1 MSDNQL
7 QEEQI
12 LIRAIHSP
20 YFAKHVL
27 AKNVPVLINT
37 PAFREIANTVVRHYG
52 VSDDLLTLNNLN
64 IKLERRLRL
73 KAKKS
78 KAELTESVLDS
89 MFSLT
94 ANLISAKEDNS
105 ESLLKDLES
114 YIHTKLGNQV
124 ILEEATLG
132 EDNISERVE
141 KRLSEINQI
150 KLTGTKYE
158 PLDILS
164 DLDRKATIYSQ
175 FGNKKIASGLKP
187 LDILTGG
194 GLEIGQ
200 LGLVAAPQG
209 SGKAQPYSEPVMTPN
224 GIKSMGSLKVGDY
237 VYNRFGK
244 PVKVTDIFEK
254 GKLDVYEVTLQDGRT
269 IRVNDDHLFSYF
281 TSKGNLCTKS
291 LRELIK
297 SGIYRVD
304 KRGHK
309 RYRFALPIP
318 VNPVQYS
325 HTSIDYDP
333 YTLGALLGDGSLTVP
348 DRIYISADKNKEFIL
363 NAIVKNNDA
372 LAGWKANSPK
382 NYTKAFVLKKPI
394 GNHHRR
400 YARLSDLNI
409 PIQVAKHSSQKFI
422 PQELMTSSINQRYQL
437 LRGLFDTD
445 GSALLRR
452 GRNNTLAV
460 EYSSTSFKLVK
471 QVQKLLWSLG
481 YICTLGID
489 KRIYAYGGHSYY
501 LHIICN
507 SNLKLAKLFTPN
519 SIKFN
524 NCIKANNH
532 ERLKCAD
539 RLRIYRV
546 KKLNY
551 KEPMRCI
558 MVKDKEHL
566 YLSGDYF
573 VSHNTTF
580 LTNLT
585 YYYAMVAKRNV
596 LHISLEELDTD
607 QVLRFDRIITNTGIK
622 EAFNPDGTIQ
632 DSYIQR
638 VRHYYEAV
646 NKNDNH
652 GEIYFEKSTP
662 LTLNV
667 DDIRQMVNTV
677 EREKQ
682 TKIEVIILDYADLL
696 KKSDYSD
703 SEAQAGE
710 LLFQDLVKLAQ
721 ETGTLIFTATQ
732 LNRTNGIA
740 DVKTMDNIEG
750 SYRKKNTI
758 AFGATLNSN
767 QEERK
772 KGYIRLYLD
781 KVRNNFGF
789 DDDFLYLRYDK
800 KSMRLH
806 AETPSEQEEH
816 KSLVDANH
824 TEGKPKISKNDSLE
838 NVINNALNN

>member
-7 QEEQI
+7 QEKQI

-27 AKNVPVLINT
+27 AKNVSVLITT
-37 PAFREIANTVVRHYG
+37 PALREIANTVVRHYG

-78 KAELTESVLDS
+78 KTELTEPILDS
-89 MFSLT
+89 MFNLT
-94 ANLISAKEDNS
+94 ANMVNAKEDNS

-124 ILEEATLG
+124 ILEEATKG

-141 KRLSEINQI
+141 KHLSEINQI

-158 PLDILS
+158 PLDILT

-175 FGNKKIASGLKP
+175 FGSKKIASGLKP

-200 LGLVAAPQG
+200 IGLVA
-209 SGKAQPYSEPVMTPN
+209 
-224 GIKSMGSLKVGDY
+224 
-237 VYNRFGK
+237 
-244 PVKVTDIFEK
+244 
-254 GKLDVYEVTLQDGRT
+254 
-269 IRVNDDHLFSYF
+269 
-281 TSKGNLCTKS
+281 
-291 LRELIK
+291 
-297 SGIYRVD
+297 
-304 KRGHK
+304 
-309 RYRFALPIP
+309 
-318 VNPVQYS
+318 
-325 HTSIDYDP
+325 
-333 YTLGALLGDGSLTVP
+333 
-348 DRIYISADKNKEFIL
+348 
-363 NAIVKNNDA
+363 
-372 LAGWKANSPK
+372 
-382 NYTKAFVLKKPI
+382 
-394 GNHHRR
+394 
-400 YARLSDLNI
+400 
-409 PIQVAKHSSQKFI
+409 
-422 PQELMTSSINQRYQL
+422 
-437 LRGLFDTD
+437 
-445 GSALLRR
+445 GSA
-452 GRNNTLAV
+452 GGGK
-460 EYSSTSFKLVK
+460 TS
-471 QVQKLLWSLG
+471 
-481 YICTLGID
+481 
-489 KRIYAYGGHSYY
+489 
-501 LHIICN
+501 
-507 SNLKLAKLFTPN
+507 
-519 SIKFN
+519 
-524 NCIKANNH
+524 
-532 ERLKCAD
+532 
-539 RLRIYRV
+539 
-546 KKLNY
+546 
-551 KEPMRCI
+551 
-558 MVKDKEHL
+558 
-566 YLSGDYF
+566 
-573 VSHNTTF
+573 F
-580 LTNLT
+580 LTNLS

-596 LHISLEELDTD
+596 LHVSLEELDTD
-607 QVLRFDRIITNTGIK
+607 QVLRFDRIITNTGLK
-622 EAFNPDGTIQ
+622 EVFNPDGTIQ

-638 VRHYYEAV
+638 VKHYYEAV
-646 NKNDNH
+646 NKNDSH
-652 GEIYFEKSTP
+652 GQIFFEKSTP

-667 DDIRQMVNTV
+667 DDIRQMINTV

-721 ETGTLIFTATQ
+721 ETETLIFTGTQ
-732 LNRTNGIA
+732 LNRGSGIA
-740 DVKTMDNIEG
+740 DIKTMDNIEG

-767 QEERK
+767 SDERK

-789 DDDFLYLRYDK
+789 DDDFIYLRYDK

-824 TEGKPKISKNDSLE
+824 TDNKPKISKNDSLE

>member
-7 QEEQI
+7 QEKQI

-27 AKNVPVLINT
+27 AKNVSVLITT
-37 PAFREIANTVVRHYG
+37 PALREIANTVVRHYG
-52 VSDDLLTLNNLN
+52 VSDDLLTLSNLN

-78 KAELTESVLDS
+78 KTELTEPILDS
-89 MFSLT
+89 MFNLT
-94 ANLISAKEDNS
+94 ANMVNAKEDNS

-124 ILEEATLG
+124 ILEEATKG

-141 KRLSEINQI
+141 KHLSEINQI

-158 PLDILS
+158 PLDILT

-175 FGNKKIASGLKP
+175 FGSKKIASGLKP

-200 LGLVAAPQG
+200 IGLVA
-209 SGKAQPYSEPVMTPN
+209 
-224 GIKSMGSLKVGDY
+224 
-237 VYNRFGK
+237 
-244 PVKVTDIFEK
+244 
-254 GKLDVYEVTLQDGRT
+254 
-269 IRVNDDHLFSYF
+269 
-281 TSKGNLCTKS
+281 
-291 LRELIK
+291 
-297 SGIYRVD
+297 
-304 KRGHK
+304 
-309 RYRFALPIP
+309 
-318 VNPVQYS
+318 
-325 HTSIDYDP
+325 
-333 YTLGALLGDGSLTVP
+333 
-348 DRIYISADKNKEFIL
+348 
-363 NAIVKNNDA
+363 
-372 LAGWKANSPK
+372 
-382 NYTKAFVLKKPI
+382 
-394 GNHHRR
+394 
-400 YARLSDLNI
+400 
-409 PIQVAKHSSQKFI
+409 
-422 PQELMTSSINQRYQL
+422 
-437 LRGLFDTD
+437 
-445 GSALLRR
+445 GSA
-452 GRNNTLAV
+452 GGGK
-460 EYSSTSFKLVK
+460 TS
-471 QVQKLLWSLG
+471 
-481 YICTLGID
+481 
-489 KRIYAYGGHSYY
+489 
-501 LHIICN
+501 
-507 SNLKLAKLFTPN
+507 
-519 SIKFN
+519 
-524 NCIKANNH
+524 
-532 ERLKCAD
+532 
-539 RLRIYRV
+539 
-546 KKLNY
+546 
-551 KEPMRCI
+551 
-558 MVKDKEHL
+558 
-566 YLSGDYF
+566 
-573 VSHNTTF
+573 F
-580 LTNLT
+580 LTNLS

-596 LHISLEELDTD
+596 LHVSLEELDTD
-607 QVLRFDRIITNTGIK
+607 QVLRFDRIITNTGLK
-622 EAFNPDGTIQ
+622 EVFNPDGTIQ

-638 VRHYYEAV
+638 VKHYYEAV
-646 NKNDNH
+646 NKNDSH
-652 GEIYFEKSTP
+652 GQIFFEKSTP

-667 DDIRQMVNTV
+667 DDIRQMINTV

-721 ETGTLIFTATQ
+721 ETETLIFTGTQ
-732 LNRTNGIA
+732 LNRGSGIA

-767 QEERK
+767 FDERK

-789 DDDFLYLRYDK
+789 DDDFIYLRYDK

-824 TEGKPKISKNDSLE
+824 TDNKPKISKNDSLE

>member
-1 MSDNQL
+1 MDKQKE
-7 QEEQI
+7 QQI

-20 YFAKHVL
+20 YFTKTVL
-27 AKNVPVLINT
+27 AKDVSSLIT
-37 PAFREIANTVVRHYG
+37 DPLYKEIANTVVRYYG
-52 VSDDLLTLNNLN
+52 TTNDLLTLDTLN
-64 IKLERRLRL
+64 MKLEQRLSL
-73 KAKKS
+73 KASQKNVS
-78 KAELTESVLDS
+78 LTDQVLDS
-89 MFSLT
+89 IYQTNSQ
-94 ANLISAKEDNS
+94 LINAKEDNS
-105 ESLLKDLES
+105 ESLLNELES
-114 YIHTKLGNQV
+114 YIHTQLANQA
-124 ILEEATLG
+124 ILDEAAKG
-132 EDNISERVE
+132 DNNISERVE
-141 KRLSEINQI
+141 KRLSNINEI

-158 PLDILS
+158 PLDILK

-175 FGNKKIASGLKP
+175 FGNKKIKSGLKP
-187 LDILTGG
+187 LDVLTGG

-200 LGLVAAPQG
+200 IGLIAAPQG

-244 PVKVTDIFEK
+244 SVKVTDIFEK

-269 IRVNDDHLFSYF
+269 IRVNNDHLFSYF

-309 RYRFALPIP
+309 SYRFALPIP
-318 VNPVQYS
+318 VNPVQYP
-325 HTSIDYDP
+325 HVSIDYDP
-333 YTLGALLGDGSLTVP
+333 YTLGALLGDGCLTVP
-348 DRIYISADKNKEFIL
+348 DKIYISADKNKEFIL
-363 NAIVKNNDA
+363 NNIVNKNNV
-372 LAGWKANSPK
+372 LVGWKDNSAK

-394 GNHHRR
+394 GNHHRK

-409 PIQVAKHSSQKFI
+409 PIKVAKHSSQKFI

-445 GSALLRR
+445 GSALLRKY
-452 GRNNTLAV
+452 RNNTLAV
-460 EYSSTSFKLVK
+460 EYSSTSFQLIK

-489 KRIYAYGGHSYY
+489 KRIYAYGGHSYR
-501 LHIICN
+501 LHVICN

-519 SIKFN
+519 STKFN

-532 ERLKCAD
+532 KRLKCAD

-551 KEPMRCI
+551 KESMRCI
-558 MVKDKEHL
+558 MVNDKEHL

-585 YYYAMVAKRNV
+585 YYYAMVAKQNV

-607 QVLRFDRIITNTGIK
+607 QVLRFDRVITNSGIK
-622 EAFNPDGTIQ
+622 EAFNPDGTIR

-638 VRHYYEAV
+638 VKHYYEAV
-646 NKNDNH
+646 NQNDNH
-652 GEIYFEKSTP
+652 GQIFFEKSTP
-662 LTLNV
+662 LTMNV
-667 DDIRQMVNTV
+667 DDIRQMISTV

-682 TKIEVIILDYADLL
+682 TKVNVIILDYADLL
-696 KKSDYSD
+696 KKNQYSD
-703 SEAQAGE
+703 NEAQAGE

-721 ETGTLIFTATQ
+721 ETNTLIFTATQ

-758 AFGATLNSN
+758 AFGATLNATP
-767 QEERK
+767 EERK

-800 KSMRLH
+800 KSMRIH
-806 AETPSEQEEH
+806 AESPEEQEDH
-816 KSLVDANH
+816 KATINAQANVKTQNKIDKNASLAD
-824 TEGKPKISKNDSLE
+824 I
-838 NVINNALNN
+838 INGAIKQ

>member
-7 QEEQI
+7 QEKQI

-27 AKNVPVLINT
+27 AKNVPVLITT
-37 PAFREIANTVVRHYG
+37 PALREIANTVVRHYG

-78 KAELTESVLDS
+78 KTELTEPILDS
-89 MFSLT
+89 MFNLT
-94 ANLISAKEDNS
+94 ANMVNAKEDNS

-124 ILEEATLG
+124 ILEEATKG

-141 KRLSEINQI
+141 KHLSEINQI

-158 PLDILS
+158 PLDILT

-175 FGNKKIASGLKP
+175 FGSKKIASGLKP

-200 LGLVAAPQG
+200 IGLIA
-209 SGKAQPYSEPVMTPN
+209 
-224 GIKSMGSLKVGDY
+224 
-237 VYNRFGK
+237 
-244 PVKVTDIFEK
+244 
-254 GKLDVYEVTLQDGRT
+254 
-269 IRVNDDHLFSYF
+269 
-281 TSKGNLCTKS
+281 
-291 LRELIK
+291 
-297 SGIYRVD
+297 
-304 KRGHK
+304 
-309 RYRFALPIP
+309 
-318 VNPVQYS
+318 
-325 HTSIDYDP
+325 
-333 YTLGALLGDGSLTVP
+333 
-348 DRIYISADKNKEFIL
+348 
-363 NAIVKNNDA
+363 
-372 LAGWKANSPK
+372 
-382 NYTKAFVLKKPI
+382 
-394 GNHHRR
+394 
-400 YARLSDLNI
+400 
-409 PIQVAKHSSQKFI
+409 
-422 PQELMTSSINQRYQL
+422 
-437 LRGLFDTD
+437 
-445 GSALLRR
+445 GSA
-452 GRNNTLAV
+452 GGGK
-460 EYSSTSFKLVK
+460 TS
-471 QVQKLLWSLG
+471 
-481 YICTLGID
+481 
-489 KRIYAYGGHSYY
+489 
-501 LHIICN
+501 
-507 SNLKLAKLFTPN
+507 
-519 SIKFN
+519 
-524 NCIKANNH
+524 
-532 ERLKCAD
+532 
-539 RLRIYRV
+539 
-546 KKLNY
+546 
-551 KEPMRCI
+551 
-558 MVKDKEHL
+558 
-566 YLSGDYF
+566 
-573 VSHNTTF
+573 F
-580 LTNLT
+580 LTNLS

-607 QVLRFDRIITNTGIK
+607 QVLRFDRIITNTGLK
-622 EAFNPDGTIQ
+622 EVFNPDGTIQ

-638 VRHYYEAV
+638 VKHYYEAV
-646 NKNDNH
+646 NKNDSH
-652 GEIYFEKSTP
+652 GQIFFEKSTP

-667 DDIRQMVNTV
+667 DDIRQMINTV

-721 ETGTLIFTATQ
+721 ETETLIFTGTQ
-732 LNRTNGIA
+732 LNRGSGIA

-767 QEERK
+767 SDERK

-824 TEGKPKISKNDSLE
+824 TDNKPKISKNDSLE

>member
-7 QEEQI
+7 QEKQI

-27 AKNVPVLINT
+27 AKNVSVLITT
-37 PAFREIANTVVRHYG
+37 PALREIANTVVRHYG

-78 KAELTESVLDS
+78 KTELTEPILDS
-89 MFSLT
+89 MFNLT
-94 ANLISAKEDNS
+94 ANMVNAKEDNS

-124 ILEEATLG
+124 ILEEATKG

-141 KRLSEINQI
+141 KHLSEINQI

-158 PLDILS
+158 PLDILT

-175 FGNKKIASGLKP
+175 FGSKKIASGLKP

-200 LGLVAAPQG
+200 IGLVA
-209 SGKAQPYSEPVMTPN
+209 
-224 GIKSMGSLKVGDY
+224 
-237 VYNRFGK
+237 
-244 PVKVTDIFEK
+244 
-254 GKLDVYEVTLQDGRT
+254 
-269 IRVNDDHLFSYF
+269 
-281 TSKGNLCTKS
+281 
-291 LRELIK
+291 
-297 SGIYRVD
+297 
-304 KRGHK
+304 
-309 RYRFALPIP
+309 
-318 VNPVQYS
+318 
-325 HTSIDYDP
+325 
-333 YTLGALLGDGSLTVP
+333 
-348 DRIYISADKNKEFIL
+348 
-363 NAIVKNNDA
+363 
-372 LAGWKANSPK
+372 
-382 NYTKAFVLKKPI
+382 
-394 GNHHRR
+394 
-400 YARLSDLNI
+400 
-409 PIQVAKHSSQKFI
+409 
-422 PQELMTSSINQRYQL
+422 
-437 LRGLFDTD
+437 
-445 GSALLRR
+445 GSA
-452 GRNNTLAV
+452 GGGK
-460 EYSSTSFKLVK
+460 TS
-471 QVQKLLWSLG
+471 
-481 YICTLGID
+481 
-489 KRIYAYGGHSYY
+489 
-501 LHIICN
+501 
-507 SNLKLAKLFTPN
+507 
-519 SIKFN
+519 
-524 NCIKANNH
+524 
-532 ERLKCAD
+532 
-539 RLRIYRV
+539 
-546 KKLNY
+546 
-551 KEPMRCI
+551 
-558 MVKDKEHL
+558 
-566 YLSGDYF
+566 
-573 VSHNTTF
+573 F
-580 LTNLT
+580 LTNLS

-607 QVLRFDRIITNTGIK
+607 QVLRFDRIITNTGLK
-622 EAFNPDGTIQ
+622 EVFNPDGTIQ

-638 VRHYYEAV
+638 VKHYYEAV
-646 NKNDNH
+646 NKNDSH
-652 GEIYFEKSTP
+652 GQIFFEKSTP

-667 DDIRQMVNTV
+667 DDIRQMINTV

-721 ETGTLIFTATQ
+721 ETETLIFTGTQ
-732 LNRTNGIA
+732 LNRGSGIA
-740 DVKTMDNIEG
+740 DIKTMDNIEG

-767 QEERK
+767 FDERK

-824 TEGKPKISKNDSLE
+824 TDNKPKISKNDSLE